1 MNYNFDEVID
11 RRGTCSEKVDGMVN
25 VWGKSDLIPMW
36 VADMDF
42 ATPPFILEAIRKRC
56 EHPVLGY
63 TFRSED
69 YYQSIIGWVKK
80 RYGMSVE
87 KEEINFCY
95 RALYRVLGMAINC
108 FHESGRQDYDYAS
121 GVPSFCLGWLTRN
134 NRRLVECPLKEVDG
148 HYRMDLDLI
157 RRSIKGVRVLILC
170 NPHNPGGVVLEER
183 RIAGTGRNLCR

>member
-63 TFRSED
+63 TFRSDD
-69 YYQSIIGWVKK
+69 YYQSIIGWLWYVG
-80 RYGMSVE
+80 REGRNQFCTRHCTGSGYGHQ
-87 KEEINFCY
+87 
-95 RALYRVLGMAINC
+95 L

-121 GVPSFCLGWLTRN
+121 GVPSFCL
-134 NRRLVECPLKEVDG
+134 
-148 HYRMDLDLI
+148 
-157 RRSIKGVRVLILC
+157 
-170 NPHNPGGVVLEER
+170 
-183 RIAGTGRNLCR
+183 AGDT